1 VLQWT
6 CASTCV
12 AATRAARGPTRR
24 RPCALSCTIFG
35 EVLSGTKAYRD
46 QGLVKGQEF
55 YDGCATFCLEYDQP
69 SFGPCYD
76 TDSLESVSPLVA
88 EVLGRKPFW
97 WEPKGKAE
105 EELGPKCARLAFG
118 YLLASRDE
126 KALLATI
133 TFYTRQRRRIRV

>member
-1 VLQWT
+1 VL
-6 CASTCV
+6 
-12 AATRAARGPTRR
+12 
-24 RPCALSCTIFG
+24 L
-35 EVLSGTKAYRD
+35 GTKAYRD

-105 EELGPKCARLAFG
+105 EELGPKCARAWLSAI
-118 YLLASRDE
+118 YWLRV
-126 KALLATI
+126 
-133 TFYTRQRRRIRV
+133 TRKLCWPL